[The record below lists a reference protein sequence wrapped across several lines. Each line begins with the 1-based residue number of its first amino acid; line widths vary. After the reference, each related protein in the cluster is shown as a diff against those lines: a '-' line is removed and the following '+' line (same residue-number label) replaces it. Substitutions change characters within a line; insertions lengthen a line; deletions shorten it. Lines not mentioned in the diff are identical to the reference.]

1 MFKYYFLCCFLLLLG
16 CQSTKY
22 YTVDINSNWPLYKE
36 LMIKFFESPD
46 NSNNPKWTYCIDKTD
61 GYDVER
67 DAEFVKYINENTV
80 NMKFVGCKDG
90 HAEFTIRDK

>member
-1 MFKYYFLCCFLLLLG
+1 MFKYYLLCSCLLLIG

-22 YTVDINSNWPLYKE
+22 YTVDPNSSEYSRLLREFY
-36 LMIKFFESPD
+36 MMPD
-46 NSNNPKWTYCIDKTD
+46 NSNNPKWIYCKDKTD
-61 GYDVER
+61 GYDEKR

-90 HAEFTIRDK
+90 HAEFTIRNK